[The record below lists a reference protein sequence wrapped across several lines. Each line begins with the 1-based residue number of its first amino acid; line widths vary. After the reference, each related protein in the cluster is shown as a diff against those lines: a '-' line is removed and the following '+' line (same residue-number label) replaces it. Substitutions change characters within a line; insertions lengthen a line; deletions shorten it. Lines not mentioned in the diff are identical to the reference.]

1 MSDLSVTDMT
11 LPAPVAAALDD
22 APAGERL
29 MVEAAG
35 IPWSGLAWGPAI
47 GRPLL
52 LIHGVTSS
60 AANWWRLGPAFAAAG
75 RRVVAVDLPGHG
87 RTGHWLGHHRFRD
100 NAADVAAFAAAAGLA
115 RPELQVVG
123 HSWGAMTAAA
133 LPAAGLRPSTL
144 VLLDPP
150 AVSHATIAAM
160 AADADERTYADLAEA
175 VAAVRRDNPDWPDGD
190 VRAKAEALTQLDEA
204 AARAVVLDNGDWD
217 GGLADLAHPA
227 AAGIPVWVVRGDPAA
242 GGLLLD
248 AALPAFRARV
258 GADHITTIPGAPH
271 SPHRP
276 FPVETTA
283 ALLRALEG

>member
-1 MSDLSVTDMT
+1 MTDVP
-11 LPAPVAAALDD
+11 LPAPVSAALDG
-22 APAGERL
+22 PPPGVRL
-29 MVEAAG
+29 AVEAAG
-35 IPWSGLAWGPAI
+35 IPWSALTWGPLD

-60 AANWWRLGPAFAAAG
+60 AANWWRLGPAFAATG

-87 RTGHWLGHHRFRD
+87 LTGHWQGHHRFRD
-100 NAADVAAFAAAAGLA
+100 NAADVAAFASAAGLA
-115 RPELQVVG
+115 LPALQVVG

-160 AADADERTYADLAEA
+160 AVDPDERTYADLAEA
-175 VAAVRRDNPDWPDGD
+175 VAAVGRDNPDWPDGD
-190 VRAKAEALTQLDEA
+190 ILAKAEALTQLDEA
-204 AARAVVLDNGDWD
+204 AARAVVMDNGDWD
-217 GGLADLAHPA
+217 GGLADLADPA

-248 AALPAFRARV
+248 EALPAFRARV
-258 GADHITTIPGAPH
+258 GEDHITTIPGAPH
-271 SPHRP
+271 SPHRLV
-276 FPVETTA
+276 PVETTA
-283 ALLRALEG
+283 ALLRALEA